1 MGHLFWQ
8 IISKTLVH
16 CFMGPRLWPVM
27 IALLI
32 MVGAGGGGVF
42 HPQKREK
49 KRQKVTK
56 VPIPS
61 SGDAQIT

>member
-1 MGHLFWQ
+1 
-8 IISKTLVH
+8 
-16 CFMGPRLWPVM
+16 MGPRLWPVM